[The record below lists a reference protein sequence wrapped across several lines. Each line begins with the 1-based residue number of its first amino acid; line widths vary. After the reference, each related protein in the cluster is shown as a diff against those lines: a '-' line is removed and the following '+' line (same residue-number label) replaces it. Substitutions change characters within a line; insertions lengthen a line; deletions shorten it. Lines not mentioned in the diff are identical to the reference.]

1 MNAWIEFELNGEVRL
16 AKRGEQITDVPWAN
30 VEGGAWGTV
39 ELLDELPVE
48 GINLSLSAEDGYVK
62 LTLQLY
68 HVEGAS
74 DGAVYH
80 LGQSVRLRRDDAAV
94 LRDWLTFLLAR

>member
-1 MNAWIEFELNGEVRL
+1 MNVWIDFDLNGDVRL
-16 AKRGEQITDVPWAN
+16 AKRGEQACD
-30 VEGGAWGTV
+30 GAWSTV

-62 LTLQLY
+62 LQLALY

-94 LRDWLTFLLAR
+94 LRDWLNFLLAR